1 MMSQTSINVIRRL
14 RIRLPNLAAFSSLGG
29 SSSAKEESTFKALG
43 AAATLL
49 ATGAAVATV
58 CEQSYSSEPP
68 SFSSNNPVSGSIYH
82 KQGAGAG
89 EGAEGEDEDGDEEA
103 DPIANLYLERV
114 PFSRQQKEQE
124 LQDEDSDFSKGIRAF
139 GTCLQTVEAISEE
152 DPNVE
157 DDLDALQTILSTSN
171 PQPAPPPARA
181 TAATTAT
188 RTRTTNI
195 ERVNSLPTNDSA
207 TNDNPMVTTRHMY
220 FYRTPQIQT
229 RMAKKFIL
237 LAGPTSADLGCDVAH
252 LLGLDLNR
260 MDVGKFADGETK
272 VQIQETVRGKY
283 VFLVATTSSTDA
295 VMELMLMVSTLRRAS
310 AKQIT
315 VVIPYYGYSRQDR
328 KVLREPIAAADVA
341 LMLEEM
347 GVDRVMCMDLHN
359 DSLRGFFSPHIPV
372 EVRTILSTIWM
383 LCYAMLFRTSPSM
396 VLISSYICIHT
407 LTLFIYLSATAS
419 HARSGC
425 CCLLS

>member
-1 MMSQTSINVIRRL
+1 MSKTSINVIRRL
-14 RIRLPNLAAFSSLGG
+14 RRRLPNPAAFSSLGG
-29 SSSAKEESTFKALG
+29 SSSANEESTFKALG

-49 ATGAAVATV
+49 AAGAAVATV
-58 CEQSYSSEPP
+58 CEESYASELP
-68 SFSSNNPVSGSIYH
+68 SFSSNNPDSGSIYH
-82 KQGAGAG
+82 KQGEEAR
-89 EGAEGEDEDGDEEA
+89 DEA

-114 PFSRQQKEQE
+114 PFSHEQKEKE
-124 LQDEDSDFSKGIRAF
+124 LQDEDSDFSKGMRAF
-139 GTCLQTVEAISEE
+139 GTCLETAEAIPRE

-171 PQPAPPPARA
+171 PQPTPA
-181 TAATTAT
+181 TAPSTRKTTIAT
-188 RTRTTNI
+188 
-195 ERVNSLPTNDSA
+195 ERINSLPTRDST

-220 FYRTPQIQT
+220 FYRTPQIQS

-252 LLGLDLNR
+252 LLCLDLNR

-272 VQIQETVRGKY
+272 VQIQDSVRGKY
-283 VFLVATTSSTDA
+283 VFLISTTSSTDS

-310 AKQIT
+310 AKHIT
-315 VVIPYYGYSRQDR
+315 VVVPYYGYSRQDR
-328 KVLREPIAAADVA
+328 KVSREPIAAADIA
-341 LMLEEM
+341 IMLEEM

-372 EVRTILSTIWM
+372 EVRTTVLSGCYCQGFHGLDFVM
-383 LCYAMLFRTSPSM
+383 RSLCFFLALS
-396 VLISSYICIHT
+396 
-407 LTLFIYLSATAS
+407 LSAAAS

>member
-1 MMSQTSINVIRRL
+1 MMSKTSINVIRRL
-14 RIRLPNLAAFSSLGG
+14 RRRLPNPAAFSSLGG
-29 SSSAKEESTFKALG
+29 SSSANEESTFKALG

-58 CEQSYSSEPP
+58 CEQSQASELP
-68 SFSSNNPVSGSIYH
+68 SFSSTNPVSGSIYH
-82 KQGAGAG
+82 KQG
-89 EGAEGEDEDGDEEA
+89 EGDPREEA

-114 PFSRQQKEQE
+114 PFSHEQKEQE
-124 LQDEDSDFSKGIRAF
+124 LQDEDSDFSKGMRAF
-139 GTCLQTVEAISEE
+139 GTCLETAEAISAEGE

-171 PQPAPPPARA
+171 PQPAPA
-181 TAATTAT
+181 TALATRNTAT
-188 RTRTTNI
+188 QN
-195 ERVNSLPTNDSA
+195 ERINSLPT
-207 TNDNPMVTTRHMY
+207 TNDNSMVTTRHMY
-220 FYRTPQIQT
+220 FYRTPQIQS

-272 VQIQETVRGKY
+272 VQIQDSVRGKY
-283 VFLVATTSSTDA
+283 VFLVSTTSSTDA
-295 VMELMLMVSTLRRAS
+295 VMELMLMVSSLRRAS
-310 AKQIT
+310 AKHIT

-328 KVLREPIAAADVA
+328 KVLREPIAAADIA
-341 LMLEEM
+341 IMLEEM

-372 EVRTILSTIWM
+372 EVRTI
-383 LCYAMLFRTSPSM
+383 
-396 VLISSYICIHT
+396 VL
-407 LTLFIYLSATAS
+407 
-419 HARSGC
+419 SGC
-425 CCLLS
+425 N